1 MESERTRLKEGVL
14 ESNETGAIDHYT
26 PILAMREAETAELR
40 EAMGEVTASRDAMAL
55 RHPPTP
61 GPSSG
66 SGTG

>member
-1 MESERTRLKEGVL
+1 
-14 ESNETGAIDHYT
+14 
-26 PILAMREAETAELR
+26 MREAETAELR